1 MNRCWSQ
8 RWHGYP
14 FLAIT
19 VAGLWLWPVQQGRPM
34 GLKPAEI
41 PAGEFRMGT
50 LDGTKEERPV
60 HAVWVDTFVIDPAE
74 VTNRD
79 YEAFR
84 PKHRRSLL
92 SSCDQCPVTLVTWF
106 EADAY
111 CRNRGERLP
120 TEAEWEK
127 VARGPEGWNYSFG
140 QQLDPGL
147 GRFGKQFQT
156 GAVEVFSFRPNGY
169 GAYQMSGNVW
179 EWTTDWFGRYPKGP
193 VKNPKGPATG
203 FQKVVRGGSWYN
215 PAYFVH
221 VGMRFKLRPEMKINS
236 VGFRCAHD
244 IF

>member
-1 MNRCWSQ
+1 
-8 RWHGYP
+8 
-14 FLAIT
+14 
-19 VAGLWLWPVQQGRPM
+19 
-34 GLKPAEI
+34 
-41 PAGEFRMGT
+41 MGT
-50 LDGTKEERPV
+50 LDGTEVEQPV

-92 SSCDQCPVTLVTWF
+92 SSCDPCPVTLVTWF

-111 CRNRGERLP
+111 CRNRGARLP

-127 VARGPEGWNYSFG
+127 VARGPEGWDYSFG
-140 QQLDPGL
+140 QQPDPEL
-147 GRFGKQFQT
+147 GHFGKRFQS
-156 GAVEVFSFRPNGY
+156 GAVKVFSFRPNGY
-169 GAYQMSGNVW
+169 GANQMSGNVW
-179 EWTTDWFGRYPKGP
+179 EWTADWFGRYPKGP

-221 VGMRFKLRPEMKINS
+221 VGMRFTLRPEMKLNS